1 MVPTPQ
7 LSMHP
12 KVCRTYHLHCHY
24 NIFFLFLNSQGMQN
38 WQRSR
43 YALTHIGHFFALL
56 TTKGCMC
63 CITLPRVHMLLL
75 LIIQWSFWA
84 LMLTKRI
91 AQVCN
96 SYVVHLFKFT
106 YFFQLQL
113 TNVLLGRTILHIAV
127 PRNSGGYFG
136 HVLAKLE
143 PSIDMKDNL
152 GLTPLQLSILLGQ
165 YISEFLLAIAKCN
178 PITTQHILSCSIY
191 CQANM
196 LRCKN

>member
-1 MVPTPQ
+1 
-7 LSMHP
+7 MH
-12 KVCRTYHLHCHY
+12 VLHH
-24 NIFFLFLNSQGMQN
+24 SAKG
-38 WQRSR
+38 
-43 YALTHIGHFFALL
+43 AHVTLTH
-56 TTKGCMC
+56 
-63 CITLPRVHMLLL
+63 
-75 LIIQWSFWA
+75 
-84 LMLTKRI
+84 
-91 AQVCN
+91 
-96 SYVVHLFKFT
+96 HLVEFLGIDVDKKDST
-106 YFFQLQL
+106 
-113 TNVLLGRTILHIAV
+113 GRTILHIAV